1 MNNQLI
7 SSILISFIF
16 FVFRFMEMKF
26 IIKESKPIKELATET
41 MIVFISSM
49 ASLLLLEQFNISE
62 LVNKTNNL
70 FAFTSEPDF

>member
-1 MNNQLI
+1 MNNQII

-26 IIKESKPIKELATET
+26 IIKETKPIKELATET

-49 ASLLLLEQFNISE
+49 ISLLLLDQFNISE
-62 LVNKTNNL
+62 LVNKSNNL
-70 FAFTSEPDF
+70 FAFTNAPDF